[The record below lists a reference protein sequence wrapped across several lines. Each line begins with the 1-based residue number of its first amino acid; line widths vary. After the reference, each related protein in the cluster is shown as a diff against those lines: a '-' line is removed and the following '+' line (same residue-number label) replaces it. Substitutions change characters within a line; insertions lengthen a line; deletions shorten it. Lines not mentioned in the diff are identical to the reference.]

1 MDACTSFRASSRDT
15 NLVDDDTTY
24 YGILQDIF
32 EVDYGVFTE
41 VVFNCHWVR
50 MEDKV
55 KGSYVD
61 RDTNSRFVNFERFM
75 KSSREADEPFIH
87 ASQARQVFYCQDVT
101 RKHWNLVLE
110 SLIRSHPNKNAYED
124 PFVFTGAANEASSI
138 STTVGDDEYWN
149 GDAQANDEFWDQY
162 VEVKNVIQF
171 PV

>member
-1 MDACTSFRASSRDT
+1 MDACTSFIASSRDT

-32 EVDYGVFTE
+32 EVDYGVFTK
-41 VVFNCHWVR
+41 VVFNYHWVL

-75 KSSREADEPFIH
+75 KISREVDEPFID

-110 SLIRSHPNKNAYED
+110 YPIRSHLNKNAYED
-124 PFVFTGAANEASSI
+124 PFVFTGATNEASSI

-149 GDAQANDEFWDQY
+149 GDAQANDEYWDQY
-162 VEVKNVIQF
+162 DEETT
-171 PV
+171 